1 LQNVGTKQ
9 SQDISAEV
17 SDKAI
22 TLVKNLD
29 NVLPLNPKK
38 QKRILIVPQS
48 SQNPFAAFMPKRKTP
63 FERLKELL
71 EEEGFTVTIYESL
84 MEQASKLPPQ
94 EAAKKIF
101 NVYGSKTPISTITDN
116 YDVIIQVAHII
127 DHCTVQRIN
136 WSISKGTPDIPWYVH
151 ELPTIFVS
159 LFCPFHLADVPQ
171 VKTYINCYDK
181 NENTLKS
188 LVEKLVGK
196 SQFKGTSTVDAFCG
210 MIDTRL

>member
-1 LQNVGTKQ
+1 VGCKEFAAVAT
-9 SQDISAEV
+9 EV

-29 NVLPLNPKK
+29 NVLPLNPQKH
-38 QKRILIVPQS
+38 KRILLVPQTS
-48 SQNPFAAFMPKRKTP
+48 ENPFAAFMPKRKTP
-63 FERLKELL
+63 FETLKELL
-71 EEEGFTVTIYESL
+71 EQEGFTVSIYQSL
-84 MEQASKLPPQ
+84 MEQAKLLPPQ

-101 NVYGSKTPISTITDN
+101 NVYGNKTPIRSITDN

-127 DHCTVQRIN
+127 DHGTVQRIS

-181 NENTLKS
+181 NNSTLVA
-188 LVEKLVGK
+188 LVDKLVGR
-196 SQFKGTSTVDAFCG
+196 SAFTGVSTVDPFCG
-210 MIDTRL
+210 MEDTRL